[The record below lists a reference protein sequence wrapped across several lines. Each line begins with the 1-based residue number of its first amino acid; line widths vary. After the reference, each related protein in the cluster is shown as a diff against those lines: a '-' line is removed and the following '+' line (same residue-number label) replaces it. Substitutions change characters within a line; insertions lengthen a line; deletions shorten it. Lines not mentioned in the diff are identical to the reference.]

1 MKLSAVL
8 SRLFFLS
15 TFWLC
20 AASAQATIV
29 QFQTVLGDF
38 EVNLY
43 DEATPETVANFLE
56 HVEAGVYKD
65 TFFHRLIPGF
75 ILQGGGYYYEFDEG
89 KLFSIEAKKTVVNE
103 PEFSNR
109 RGTIA
114 MAKRQYNPNSATVE
128 WFINLSHNHTNLD
141 VQNGGF
147 TVFGEVIGDGM
158 EVVDAL
164 AKINVM
170 NVGDPFRDLP
180 LRDFDEEDRKAG
192 VKLTDEH
199 LVMVNNIMILDHD
212 PDSAADLKPVPN
224 TLIHEQPEK
233 PDNKSSSSGSVS
245 WWLLGMLLLSGLV
258 LRKRG

>member
-8 SRLFFLS
+8 SRLFFLC

-29 QFQTVLGDF
+29 QFQTVLGEF

-43 DEATPETVANFLE
+43 DEDTPETVANFLE
-56 HVEAGVYKD
+56 YVESETYEH

-75 ILQGGGYYYEFDEG
+75 ILQGGGYQYDFETED
-89 KLFSIEAKKTVVNE
+89 LARIEAKPPVVNE
-103 PEFSNR
+103 PKFSNR

-114 MAKRQYNPNSATVE
+114 MAKRPHDPNSATIE

-164 AKINVM
+164 AKIKVLNF
-170 NVGDPFRDLP
+170 GGAFTDLP
-180 LRDFDEEDRKAG
+180 VRDYDENDGKAG
-192 VKLTDEH
+192 EKVTDEH
-199 LVMVNNIMILDHD
+199 LVMVHNIIILDHD

-245 WWLLGMLLLSGLV
+245 WWLLGMLLLSGLA